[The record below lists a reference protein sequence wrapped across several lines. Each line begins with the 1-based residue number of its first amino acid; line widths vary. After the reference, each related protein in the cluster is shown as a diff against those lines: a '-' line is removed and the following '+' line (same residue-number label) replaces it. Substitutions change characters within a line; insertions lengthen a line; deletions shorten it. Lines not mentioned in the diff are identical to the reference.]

1 MGLAPP
7 CLAELFFGAKRE
19 KLCVCE
25 EQFWSAWRVCVVGQ
39 VVGRDMPAVAGNALG
54 HWAVAYGTKK
64 NS

>member
-1 MGLAPP
+1 MRLRGTVGLH
-7 CLAELFFGAKRE
+7 GA
-19 KLCVCE
+19 
-25 EQFWSAWRVCVVGQ
+25 CVVGQ